1 MANTTRRF
9 DIQGLDIIKKKTY
22 PLLWR
27 QRKIVFQI
35 QFIEVR
41 ATKANIR
48 PPRLLSFNLFV
59 IAPRLLAKKIE
70 LYSVY

>member
-9 DIQGLDIIKKKTY
+9 DIQGLDIIKKTY
-22 PLLWR
+22 PLLWG

-70 LYSVY
+70 LHSVY